1 MGSVERRLTDQ
12 IANFA
17 FIEWEENIAVSDN
30 SPKKYAPALSSC
42 FDKSDLEKFSYWHA
56 LPEGWV
62 DMEYGEFLQARR
74 PLIAKVIKDGFARWP
89 QLEMRREGG
98 QSSLTT
104 RRQVWLVRKQ
114 RGTQVGLAGVGVRWV
129 S

>member
-1 MGSVERRLTDQ
+1 MKVSELLDPGLKAAKSPIERHHLFPKGYLEKRGIVERRLTDQ

-30 SPKKYAPALSSC
+30 SPKNMPALSSR

-74 PLIAKVIKDGFARWP
+74 PLIAKVIKDGFAR
-89 QLEMRREGG
+89 LA
-98 QSSLTT
+98 TT
-104 RRQVWLVRKQ
+104 RDAT
-114 RGTQVGLAGVGVRWV
+114 RGRSV
-129 S
+129 